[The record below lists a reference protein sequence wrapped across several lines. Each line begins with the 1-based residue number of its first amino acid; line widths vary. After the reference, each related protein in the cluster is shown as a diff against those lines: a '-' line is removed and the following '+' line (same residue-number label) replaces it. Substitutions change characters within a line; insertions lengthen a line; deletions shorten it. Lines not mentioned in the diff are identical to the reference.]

1 MSDGSLS
8 QDEIDA
14 LLQGGDIGSAPA
26 APAAGGSQG
35 LSDQEIA
42 DFRNLIGELLP
53 SQAQN
58 LSNMVGDTVEMTQP
72 DVAVVSRDE
81 LVGALPGNV
90 VEIRLNFQDQIS
102 GDHSYIIGPE
112 PAITIAGLMMGQ
124 EEVEL
129 NEAALSAIEEAANTL
144 AGTAATV
151 FGDKSGKS
159 AMTTPADTKNVSS
172 AEMSFSD
179 SSLVKVSYQTKIDG
193 KEPTAFI
200 EAFSIDLVKSIVGAA
215 PAEQVNGMDSMAG
228 MDLGSLGGAPA
239 GGQPAVDPMAAMAG
253 MGSMGGQPA
262 MGGAMNGM
270 DMFGTGQPTPNVQG
284 LQFPSLNPQAVAGE
298 QGNIGLLMDVYM
310 EMTVELGRT
319 KKLIKEILGM
329 GEGTIIELDKLA
341 GEPVDILVNHKLI
354 AKGEVVVIDENFGVR
369 VTEIVSPIDRVDSL
383 G

>member
-14 LLQGGDIGSAPA
+14 LLQGSDSSMGAAPGSAVS
-26 APAAGGSQG
+26 AGGSEG
-35 LSDQEIA
+35 LSAQEIE
-42 DFRNLIGELLP
+42 DFKNIINELLP

-58 LSNMVGDTVEMTQP
+58 LSNMVGDSVDMNSPVVE
-72 DVAVVSRDE
+72 VVDRDG
-81 LVGALPGNV
+81 LISALPEKL
-90 VEIRLNFQDQIS
+90 VEVSLNFQDQIS
-102 GDHSYIIGPE
+102 GSHSYLIGPE
-112 PAITIAGLMMGQ
+112 ASTTIAGLMMGQ
-124 EEVEL
+124 EEIEL

-144 AGTAATV
+144 AGSAATV
-151 FGDKSGKS
+151 FGEKSGKT
-159 AMTTPADTKNVSS
+159 AMTSPGETKDTGRENI
-172 AEMSFSD
+172 SFSE
-179 SSLVKVSYQTKIDG
+179 SKIVKVSYQTKING
-193 KEPTAFI
+193 KDPTEFV
-200 EAFSIDLVKSIVGAA
+200 EVFSVDLVKAILGTDTAPAADNFADAGGMNMNASMGAA
-215 PAEQVNGMDSMAG
+215 GNMGMG
-228 MDLGSLGGAPA
+228 
-239 GGQPAVDPMAAMAG
+239 AMAG
-253 MGSMGGQPA
+253 MGG
-262 MGGAMNGM
+262 MGGAMAGMGAMGGGM
-270 DMFGTGQPTPNVQG
+270 DPFGMSQPTPNVQG
-284 LQFPSLNPQAVAGE
+284 LQFPSLNPQAVSGE